1 MVSPPPGAVAALP
14 PACGNHPRREALVRC
29 GDCARAL
36 CDECY
41 RFRVDGRP
49 TCARCAYEWS
59 TRSARRA
66 SLAVSFVGICA
77 GVLVFA
83 ERRYDVWSRSPV
95 EVVLGGVAAVGIA
108 TAIALSGRGAQV
120 TVENRDPEEP
130 VAEALPQRGASG
142 YRVNARRLLLAAAPR
157 LSGRST
163 ALVLLACL
171 AASAVLLPASVHLPR
186 WVEVELVLALWWV
199 IVAGALTTLLYRGF
213 RLRDDVVYFTPWD
226 RPAAVKGDAPAAPA
240 GKTGWSDRLSGG
252 CSPGCDGCSGDGEGL
267 LVMFALAVVLG
278 LALGAAWVL
287 VELALPLVFSLMYWL
302 FMRAIGR
309 VANDRHGCEGSL
321 ARALGWGLGWA
332 TLYVLPVALATWA
345 LHALRR

>member
-1 MVSPPPGAVAALP
+1 MSPPPSTVAALP
-14 PACGNHPRREALVRC
+14 PPCGNHPRREALVRC
-29 GDCARAL
+29 GACARAL

-49 TCARCAYEWS
+49 TCARCAYESS

-95 EVVLGGVAAVGIA
+95 EVVLGGIAASVITA
-108 TAIALSGRGAQV
+108 AIALSGRGAQV
-120 TVENRDPEEP
+120 TVDNRDPEEP

-142 YRVNARRLLLAAAPR
+142 YRVNARRLLQAAAPR

-213 RLRDDVVYFTPWD
+213 RLRDDVVYFTPWS

-240 GKTGWSDRLSGG
+240 GKTGCAGWADGLSGCG
-252 CSPGCDGCSGDGEGL
+252 GDGEGL
-267 LVMFALAVVLG
+267 LVMLALAVVLG

-287 VELALPLVFSLMYWL
+287 VELALPLVFFLMYWL

>member
-1 MVSPPPGAVAALP
+1 MRAAPGDVAALP
-14 PACGNHPRREALVRC
+14 PACADHPRREALVRC

-77 GVLVFA
+77 GALVFA
-83 ERRYDVWSRSPV
+83 ERRYHVWSSSPV
-95 EVVLGGVAAVGIA
+95 EVVLGALAAVGIA

-163 ALVLLACL
+163 ALVLMACL
-171 AASAVLLPASVHLPR
+171 AASAVLLPAAVRLPR

-213 RLRDDVVYFTPWD
+213 RLRDDVVYFTPWG
-226 RPAAVKGDAPAAPA
+226 RPALVEHGPGVAARPRGSSWA
-240 GKTGWSDRLSGG
+240 DRLPSG
-252 CSPGCDGCSGDGEGL
+252 CDPGCDGCSGDGEGL
-267 LVMFALAVVLG
+267 LVMLALAVVLG

-287 VELALPLVFSLMYWL
+287 VELALPLVFFLMYWL

-332 TLYVLPVALATWA
+332 TLYVLPVALASWA